1 MKFRTNY
8 IFSNN
13 NNNITLGE
21 LETSYM
27 NTLVGNFKFNPVGH
41 GLFYS
46 GTLTHIKS
54 QKKFSFVY
62 DCGGKDRTIVNNA
75 ISTADLPQKIDLLII
90 SHFHADHI
98 KGVPLI
104 KDRVKKVILPYLDN
118 NLQILY
124 LAALAS
130 NSSTEDFEELK
141 GLILKPKEYFGND
154 VEVIQYED
162 SEDDQRLEVNYDED
176 GFSSNMN
183 SGKLN
188 KSSSE
193 KIIWTFH
200 FFMPKHATN
209 ASSMTSFF
217 YNNSITTDN
226 AKDHW
231 DEIKKEMTRLQLNDN
246 ISNLVCAHGPTTAL
260 YLESIHSNILSPFYL
275 NYNFRYCLYEYNFG
289 FQFLTGDAEID
300 DEFAF
305 VGIYKEELSKSL
317 LFQIPHHG
325 SKSNWHDWFSNYQ
338 PFCFLWP
345 VTHNANHKFRS
356 GTFPSATFTYIVP
369 HSVTE
374 IPKTTLGLQMHF
386 LFK

>member
-1 MKFRTNY
+1 
-8 IFSNN
+8 
-13 NNNITLGE
+13 
-21 LETSYM
+21 M

-62 DCGGKDRTIVNNA
+62 DCGGKNRTIVNNA

-141 GLILKPKEYFGND
+141 GLILKPKEYFGNE

-188 KSSSE
+188 KSNSE
-193 KIIWTFH
+193 KIIWIFH

-217 YNNSITTDN
+217 SNKNITTDN

-231 DEIKKEMTRLQLNDN
+231 DVIKKEMTRLQLNNN

-275 NYNFRYCLYEYNFG
+275 NYNCLYEYNFG

-300 DEFAF
+300 DESAF

-338 PFCFLWP
+338 PYCFFWP
-345 VTHNANHKFRS
+345 VTHNANHKFRG

-374 IPKTTLGLQMHF
+374 IPKTTLGLQLHF
-386 LFK
+386 SF